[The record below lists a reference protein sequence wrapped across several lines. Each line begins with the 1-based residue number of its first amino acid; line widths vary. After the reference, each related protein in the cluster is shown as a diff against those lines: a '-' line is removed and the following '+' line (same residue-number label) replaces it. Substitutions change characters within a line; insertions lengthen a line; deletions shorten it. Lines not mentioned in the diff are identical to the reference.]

1 MPKVSIIVPVY
12 NVEKHIEKCLQSLV
26 NQTMNDIEIIIVN
39 DGTID
44 NSEEIINKYIEKY
57 SDIIK
62 YYKKEN
68 TGLSDTRN
76 YAVTKA
82 KGQYIMFVDSDD
94 YIDTML
100 LENLEDY
107 MEQNVDLIKFKLN
120 IVNEKKEIINKIEG
134 PVFEEISGEEAFQRM
149 STSDVML
156 EVACIYLYRRDFF
169 INNKFKFAINM
180 YHEDF
185 GLIPLVI
192 VKAKSVI
199 STGIYGYYYMQTDNS
214 ITRNQDYSKKVKR
227 ANDVLTHYENMI
239 KEIKKCN
246 ISDTTKEKIKN
257 YFINSVLDRASELT
271 GKEQKEYIKKIKQE
285 RVINQ
290 IKIYNIKQLI
300 KKCILKINVKVWIS
314 IKNKK

>member
-68 TGLSDTRN
+68 TGLSDTRY

-82 KGQYIMFVDSDD
+82 KGQYIMFVESDD

-107 MEQNVDLIKFKLN
+107 MKRNVDLIKFKIN
-120 IVNEKKEIINKIEG
+120 IVNENKEIINKIEG

-199 STGIYGYYYMQTDNS
+199 STEIYGYYYMQTDNS

-227 ANDVLTHYENMI
+227 ANDVLTHYENMV
-239 KEIKKCN
+239 KEIERCN
-246 ISDTTKEKIKN
+246 I
-257 YFINSVLDRASELT
+257 
-271 GKEQKEYIKKIKQE
+271 
-285 RVINQ
+285 
-290 IKIYNIKQLI
+290 
-300 KKCILKINVKVWIS
+300 
-314 IKNKK
+314 